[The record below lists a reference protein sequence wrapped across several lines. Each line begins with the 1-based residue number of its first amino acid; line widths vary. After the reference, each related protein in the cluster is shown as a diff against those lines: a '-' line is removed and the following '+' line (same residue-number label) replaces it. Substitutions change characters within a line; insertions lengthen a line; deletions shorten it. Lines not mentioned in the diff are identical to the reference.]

1 MSPTTQNDVKLSC
14 ALDRVIQ
21 MCRYEIAQAEQRRT
35 AAETIDDAY
44 QARTERAHW
53 QLALTH
59 LEHALVVR
67 KR

>member
-1 MSPTTQNDVKLSC
+1 MSPTTQNDVELSC
-14 ALDRVIQ
+14 ALERMIQ
-21 MCRYEIAQAEQRRT
+21 MCRYEIARAEERRT

-44 QARTERAHW
+44 EARTQRAHW
-53 QLALTH
+53 QLALSH